1 MERIPIKI
9 SITCLIFNKVLL
21 KVTTSGNFYRVA
33 GLFFAYKSAFC
44 SLEIDSL
51 EGGAHSF
58 VWWKHLLD
66 L

>member
-9 SITCLIFNKVLL
+9 SLTCLIFNKVLL

-33 GLFFAYKSAFC
+33 
-44 SLEIDSL
+44 EIDSL